1 MRLRGRRRDDE
12 VRAGPPASRS
22 ENDRMRTPPVPMLP
36 PLLTRIVRPLPLS
49 PLQLPLSLVLRSVV
63 ARHPHIFE
71 RLGEHACKRF
81 GLEPSDLPFSF
92 VLLPHPKAPSLIA
105 VRRLPAGLPIR
116 IAGPLLALLGLIDGS
131 YDGDALFF
139 SRDLV
144 VEGDVEA
151 VLALRNA
158 IDDAGVDLVA
168 DTAALFGP
176 FAPMGQ
182 RILAGALLHLKS
194 VSAATQREGKPS
206 WN

>member
-1 MRLRGRRRDDE
+1 M
-12 VRAGPPASRS
+12 S
-22 ENDRMRTPPVPMLP
+22 PVPMLP
-36 PLLTRIVRPLPLS
+36 RLIARTLQPLPLA

-71 RLGEHACKRF
+71 RLGEHAHKRF
-81 GLEPSDLPFSF
+81 GLEPVDLPFSF
-92 VLLPHPKAPSLIA
+92 VLAPHPKTPSLTA
-105 VRRLPAGLPIR
+105 VRTLPAGIPAR
-116 IAGPLLALLGLIDGS
+116 IAGPLLGLVGMIDGS

-139 SRDLV
+139 SRDLA

-168 DTAALFGP
+168 DTAAVFGP
-176 FAPMGQ
+176 LAPLSERLLGGALL
-182 RILAGALLHLKS
+182 RLKDLAGAAKHQG
-194 VSAATQREGKPS
+194 TRP

>member
-1 MRLRGRRRDDE
+1 MDVPFRSPVPCKEADC
-12 VRAGPPASRS
+12 VR
-22 ENDRMRTPPVPMLP
+22 MPPVPTLP
-36 PLLTRIVRPLPLS
+36 RLIARSLQPLPLA

-71 RLGEHACKRF
+71 RLGVHAHKRF
-81 GLEPSDLPFSF
+81 GLEPTDLPFAF
-92 VLLPHPKAPSLIA
+92 VLAPHPKTPTLVA
-105 VRRLPAGLPIR
+105 VRSLPVGIPIR
-116 IAGPLLALLGLIDGS
+116 IAGPLLGLMGLVDGS

-158 IDDAGVDLVA
+158 IDDAGIDLVA

-176 FAPMGQ
+176 LAPIGE
-182 RILAGALLHLKS
+182 RLLGGALLQLKA
-194 VSAATQREGKPS
+194 VAGAAKREGTRS

>member
-1 MRLRGRRRDDE
+1 MR
-12 VRAGPPASRS
+12 
-22 ENDRMRTPPVPMLP
+22 MPPVPMLP

-71 RLGEHACKRF
+71 RLGEHAHKRF

-92 VLLPHPKAPSLIA
+92 VLVPHPKAPSLIA

-116 IAGPLLALLGLIDGS
+116 IAGPLLALLGLVDGS

-139 SRDLV
+139 SRDLI

-176 FAPMGQ
+176 LAPMGQ
-182 RILAGALLHLKS
+182 RVLAEALLHLKT
-194 VSAATQREGKPS
+194 VSAAAQREGKPS

>member
-1 MRLRGRRRDDE
+1 
-12 VRAGPPASRS
+12 
-22 ENDRMRTPPVPMLP
+22 MRTPPVPILP
-36 PLLTRIVRPLPLS
+36 PLLTRIVRPLPLG
-49 PLQLPLSLVLRSVV
+49 PLQLPLSMVLRSVV
-63 ARHPHIFE
+63 VRHPHIFE
-71 RLGEHACKRF
+71 RLGEHAHKRF

-92 VLLPHPKAPSLIA
+92 VLAPHPKAPSLVA
-105 VRRLPAGLPIR
+105 VRDLPAGLPIR
-116 IAGPLLALLGLIDGS
+116 IAGPLLALLGLVDGS

-144 VEGDVEA
+144 VEGDIEA

-176 FAPMGQ
+176 LAPLGHRM
-182 RILAGALLHLKS
+182 LAGALLHLKT
-194 VSAATQREGKPS
+194 VSTAAEREGKPL

>member
-1 MRLRGRRRDDE
+1 
-12 VRAGPPASRS
+12 
-22 ENDRMRTPPVPMLP
+22 MLP

-71 RLGEHACKRF
+71 RLGEHADKRF

-92 VLLPHPKAPSLIA
+92 VLQPHPRAPSLIA
-105 VRRLPAGLPIR
+105 VRRLPGGLPIR

-176 FAPMGQ
+176 LAPLGH
-182 RILAGALLHLKS
+182 RVLAAALLQLKT
-194 VSAATQREGKPS
+194 VASAAQREDKPS

>member
-1 MRLRGRRRDDE
+1 MRL
-12 VRAGPPASRS
+12 PS
-22 ENDRMRTPPVPMLP
+22 VPMLP
-36 PLLTRIVRPLPLS
+36 PLLTRIVRPLPLT
-49 PLQLPLSLVLRSVV
+49 PLQLPLSMVLRSVV

-71 RLGEHACKRF
+71 RLGEHADKRF

-92 VLLPHPKAPSLIA
+92 VLVPHPTRPSLTA

-116 IAGPLLALLGLIDGS
+116 IAGPLLALLGLVDGS

-158 IDDAGVDLVA
+158 IDDAGIDLVA
-168 DTAALFGP
+168 DAAALFGP
-176 FAPMGQ
+176 LAPLGQ
-182 RILAGALLHLKS
+182 RVLGGALLHLKAM
-194 VSAATQREGKPS
+194 SAAAPREGKSS

>member
-1 MRLRGRRRDDE
+1 M
-12 VRAGPPASRS
+12 
-22 ENDRMRTPPVPMLP
+22 
-36 PLLTRIVRPLPLS
+36 
-49 PLQLPLSLVLRSVV
+49 
-63 ARHPHIFE
+63 
-71 RLGEHACKRF
+71 
-81 GLEPSDLPFSF
+81 
-92 VLLPHPKAPSLIA
+92 
-105 VRRLPAGLPIR
+105 
-116 IAGPLLALLGLIDGS
+116 GLIDGS

-176 FAPMGQ
+176 LGPLGE
-182 RILAGALLHLKS
+182 RLLGGALLRLKG
-194 VSAATQREGKPS
+194 VAAATKGEETRT

>member
-1 MRLRGRRRDDE
+1 MR
-12 VRAGPPASRS
+12 
-22 ENDRMRTPPVPMLP
+22 MPPVPTLP
-36 PLLTRIVRPLPLS
+36 RLITRTLQPLPLS

-71 RLGEHACKRF
+71 RLGEHAHKRF

-92 VLLPHPKAPSLIA
+92 VLAPHPETPSLVA
-105 VRRLPAGLPIR
+105 VRSLPAGIPVR

-168 DTAALFGP
+168 DTATLFGP
-176 FAPMGQ
+176 LAPLSE
-182 RILAGALLHLKS
+182 RLLAGALLHLKG
-194 VSAATQREGKPS
+194 VAAAAKQEGART

>member
-1 MRLRGRRRDDE
+1 M
-12 VRAGPPASRS
+12 
-22 ENDRMRTPPVPMLP
+22 PPVPMLP
-36 PLLTRIVRPLPLS
+36 PLLARIVRPLPLT
-49 PLQLPLSLVLRSVV
+49 PLQLPLSMVLRSVV

-71 RLGEHACKRF
+71 RLGDHAGKRF

-92 VLLPHPKAPSLIA
+92 VLVPHPKRPSLTV

-116 IAGPLLALLGLIDGS
+116 IAGPLLALLGLVDGS

-139 SRDLV
+139 SRDLM

-158 IDDAGVDLVA
+158 IDDAGIDLVA
-168 DTAALFGP
+168 DAAALFGP
-176 FAPMGQ
+176 LAPLGQ
-182 RILAGALLHLKS
+182 RVLGEALLHLKA
-194 VSAATQREGKPS
+194 VSAAAQREGKSS

>member
-1 MRLRGRRRDDE
+1 
-12 VRAGPPASRS
+12 VR
-22 ENDRMRTPPVPMLP
+22 MPPVPTLP
-36 PLLTRIVRPLPLS
+36 RLIARSLQPLPLA

-71 RLGEHACKRF
+71 RLGVHAHKRF
-81 GLEPSDLPFSF
+81 GLEPTDLPFAF
-92 VLLPHPKAPSLIA
+92 VLAPHPKTPTLIA
-105 VRRLPAGLPIR
+105 VRSLPVGIPIR
-116 IAGPLLALLGLIDGS
+116 IAGPLLGLMGLVDGS

-158 IDDAGVDLVA
+158 IDDAGIDLVA

-176 FAPMGQ
+176 LAPIGE
-182 RILAGALLHLKS
+182 RLLGGALLQLKA
-194 VSAATQREGKPS
+194 VAGAAKREGTRS

>member
-1 MRLRGRRRDDE
+1 M
-12 VRAGPPASRS
+12 
-22 ENDRMRTPPVPMLP
+22 PPVPMLP

-49 PLQLPLSLVLRSVV
+49 PLQLPLSLVLRSAV

-71 RLGEHACKRF
+71 RLGEHADKRF
-81 GLEPSDLPFSF
+81 GLDPVDLPFSF
-92 VLLPHPKAPSLIA
+92 VLTPQPKAPSLIA

-116 IAGPLLALLGLIDGS
+116 IAGPLLALLGLVDGS

-144 VEGDVEA
+144 VEGDVAA

-168 DTAALFGP
+168 EAAALFGP
-176 FAPMGQ
+176 LAPLGQ
-182 RILAGALLHLKS
+182 RMLGGALQHLKA
-194 VSAATQREGKPS
+194 VSAAAQRESKSS

>member
-1 MRLRGRRRDDE
+1 M
-12 VRAGPPASRS
+12 
-22 ENDRMRTPPVPMLP
+22 PPVPSLP
-36 PLLTRIVRPLPLS
+36 RLIARTLQPLPLG
-49 PLQLPLSLVLRSVV
+49 PLQLPLALVLRSVV
-63 ARHPHIFE
+63 ARHPNIFE
-71 RLGEHACKRF
+71 RLGEHAQKRF
-81 GLEPSDLPFSF
+81 GLVPTDLPFSF
-92 VLLPHPKAPSLIA
+92 VLAPHPKTPSLIA
-105 VRRLPAGLPIR
+105 VRSLPAGIPVR
-116 IAGPLLALLGLIDGS
+116 IAGPLLALVGMIDGS

-176 FAPMGQ
+176 LAPLSEKL
-182 RILAGALLHLKS
+182 LAGALLRLKE
-194 VSAATQREGKPS
+194 VADAANQKEART

>member
-1 MRLRGRRRDDE
+1 M
-12 VRAGPPASRS
+12 
-22 ENDRMRTPPVPMLP
+22 PPVPTLP
-36 PLLTRIVRPLPLS
+36 RLITRTLQPLPLG

-71 RLGEHACKRF
+71 RLGEHAHKRF

-92 VLLPHPKAPSLIA
+92 VLAPHPETPSLVA
-105 VRRLPAGLPIR
+105 VRSLPAGIPVR

-176 FAPMGQ
+176 LAPLSE
-182 RILAGALLHLKS
+182 RLLAGALLRLKD
-194 VSAATQREGKPS
+194 VAGAAKHEGART

>member
-1 MRLRGRRRDDE
+1 M
-12 VRAGPPASRS
+12 S
-22 ENDRMRTPPVPMLP
+22 PVPTLP
-36 PLLTRIVRPLPLS
+36 RLITRTLQPLPLG

-71 RLGEHACKRF
+71 RLGEHAHKRF
-81 GLEPSDLPFSF
+81 GLEPTDLPFSF
-92 VLLPHPKAPSLIA
+92 VLAPHPRTPRLIA
-105 VRRLPAGLPIR
+105 VRSLPAAIPAR
-116 IAGPLLALLGLIDGS
+116 IAGPLLALVGMIDGS

-144 VEGDVEA
+144 VEGDVAA

-176 FAPMGQ
+176 LAPLSE
-182 RILAGALLHLKS
+182 RLLAGALLRLKD
-194 VSAATQREGKPS
+194 VAGAAKHREART

>member
-1 MRLRGRRRDDE
+1 
-12 VRAGPPASRS
+12 
-22 ENDRMRTPPVPMLP
+22 MLP
-36 PLLTRIVRPLPLS
+36 RLIARTLQPLPLA

-71 RLGEHACKRF
+71 RLGEHAYKRF
-81 GLEPSDLPFSF
+81 GLEPTDLPFSF
-92 VLLPHPKAPSLIA
+92 VLAPHPKTPSLIA
-105 VRRLPAGLPIR
+105 VRTLPAGIPAR
-116 IAGPLLALLGLIDGS
+116 IAGPLLGLVGMIDGS

-139 SRDLV
+139 SRDLA
-144 VEGDVEA
+144 VEGDVAA

-176 FAPMGQ
+176 LAPLSE
-182 RILAGALLHLKS
+182 RVLAGALLRLKDLAG
-194 VSAATQREGKPS
+194 AAKHEGART